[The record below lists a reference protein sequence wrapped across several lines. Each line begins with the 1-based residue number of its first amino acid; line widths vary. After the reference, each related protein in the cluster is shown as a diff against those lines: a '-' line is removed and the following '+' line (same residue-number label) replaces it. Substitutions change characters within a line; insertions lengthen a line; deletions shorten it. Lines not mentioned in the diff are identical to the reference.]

1 MRTSNGYTIMTADEF
16 GPWLK
21 KQKVWRSIKRLQVHH
36 TLAPDQRTF
45 EKTDKRV
52 YSDPYVGRNEA
63 FDSYGKKTWHD
74 ADSKGCYI
82 AQNLTIWP
90 DGVIVTGRDLNS
102 TPIGIKK
109 WNTGAICC
117 EIFGNFDKGKDKMPE
132 AQRKAVITVYGEM
145 CKRFGLKP
153 STNTIRYHCWFTAG
167 GTYLAGYNKY
177 KSAKTCPGTAFF
189 GGNTMKAYKENFLP
203 AIKEYIAG
211 NKEPEK
217 FKSYLVRVTTD
228 VLNIRRDA
236 TAKSDKMGEVRRGDV
251 FTIVA
256 EEGRWGYLKS
266 GAGWIHLGYTER
278 IV

>member
-1 MRTSNGYTIMTADEF
+1 MRTSHGYTIMTADEF
-16 GPWLK
+16 GSWLK
-21 KQKVWRSIKRLQVHH
+21 KQKVWRSITKLQVHH
-36 TLAPDQRTF
+36 TLAPDQKTF

-63 FDSYGKKTWHD
+63 FDSYGKKTWHY

-90 DGVIVTGRDLNS
+90 DGIIVTGRDLNS
-102 TPIGIKK
+102 KPIGIKG

-117 EIFGNFDKGKDKMPE
+117 EVFGNFDKGRDTMPE
-132 AQRKAVITVYGEM
+132 AQRRAVITVYGEM

-153 STNTIRYHCWFTAG
+153 STKTIRYHCWFTADG
-167 GTYLAGYNKY
+167 VYLAGYNKY
-177 KSAKTCPGTAFF
+177 KSAKSCPGTAFF

-203 AIKEYIAG
+203 VIKEYIAG
-211 NKEPEK
+211 NKEPAK

-256 EEGRWGYLKS
+256 EEGKWGYLKS

-278 IV
+278 I

>member
-1 MRTSNGYTIMTADEF
+1 MRTSHGYTIMTADEF

-21 KQKVWRSIKRLQVHH
+21 KQKVWRSITKLQVHH
-36 TLAPDQRTF
+36 TLAPDQKAF

-63 FDSYGKKTWHD
+63 FDSYGKKTWHY

-90 DGVIVTGRDLNS
+90 DGIIVTGRDLNS
-102 TPIGIKK
+102 KPIGIKG

-117 EIFGNFDKGKDKMPE
+117 EVFGNFDKGRDTMPE
-132 AQRKAVITVYGEM
+132 AQRRAVITVYGEM

-153 STNTIRYHCWFTAG
+153 STKTIRYHCWFTAD

-203 AIKEYIAG
+203 VIKEYIAG
-211 NKEPEK
+211 NKEPAK

-278 IV
+278 I